1 LIEERNED
9 ESRRNKRTKTS
20 IFLVMDFLTY
30 MLEDESQNLKEV
42 MSTPKAPIG
51 ERLSIVK
58 LNPTYKTICGN

>member
-1 LIEERNED
+1 
-9 ESRRNKRTKTS
+9 
-20 IFLVMDFLTY
+20 MDFLTY

-42 MSTPKAPIG
+42 MSTPKARIG